1 MYRCTECNTEYT
13 ECPEFCECGN
23 DSFEEIY
30 EDDSEFEEVKYD
42 EYQGDEE
49 LIPPS
54 APPVKKKRKMTPE
67 EAAEYFAEQKEKK
80 KSLIAA
86 GVFIFLTILA
96 VFAFPPYVKPKMEA
110 VKEKVAAENIKIPS
124 VDTYWDDT
132 LPSAFKKDDKFANL
146 PVLNKNLS
154 YISPVLK
161 DYLSEIGKE
170 FDRKWDKSIIQPE
183 EDKNYTTTVV
193 FTINKEGLMDVKRIA
208 QKSHNDSLDNSVSL
222 ALTNMNSVEIPPDD
236 YKGEKIY
243 ITFNYDK
250 NKNTYIKY
258 PQVNK

>member
-1 MYRCTECNTEYT
+1 MYKCTECKTEYT
-13 ECPEFCECGN
+13 ECPEFCDCGN
-23 DSFEEIY
+23 DSFEEIVEDAEY
-30 EDDSEFEEVKYD
+30 EEEKEE
-42 EYQGDEE
+42 EYTGDEE

-54 APPVKKKRKMTPE
+54 APPVKKKRKMTPQ
-67 EAAEYFAEQKEKK
+67 EAEEYFEEQKEKK

-86 GVFIFLTILA
+86 GIFLFLTILA
-96 VFAFPPYVKPKMEA
+96 IFAFPPYVKPKMEA

-132 LPSAFKKDDKFANL
+132 LPSAFKKDDKLANL
-146 PVLNKNLS
+146 PVLNKSLGS
-154 YISPVLK
+154 ISPVLRE
-161 DYLSEIGKE
+161 YLGYIGKE
-170 FDRKWDKSIIQPE
+170 FDRKWDKSMIQPE
-183 EDKNYTTTVV
+183 GDKSYVTTVV

-222 ALTNMNSVEIPPDD
+222 ALTNMGSVDIPPDD

-250 NKNTYIKY
+250 NKNSYIKY
-258 PQVNK
+258 PQVSK